1 MIKAKFNR
9 QRPMMNTDAS
19 KQFIDRFWDK
29 TVIPSLKDYVAIPCK
44 SPAFDAGWRKAGHLH
59 DAVNHCKQWCESLG
73 ISGLSAEIH
82 ELKHRTPLLFIEIPG
97 VDDDQS
103 VLVYGHLD
111 KQPEAEGWDAD
122 KGPWKPVIEDE
133 KLYGRGAADDGY
145 ALYSAISSVAA
156 LRDQGVSHPAIK
168 LFIECSEESGSPD
181 IKAYLDHLKDRIGT
195 PDLVLVLDSGCGNY
209 DQMWVTT
216 SLRGLIGGDLT
227 VRILNEAVHSGDA
240 SGIVPSSF
248 RIIRKILSRI
258 EDPENGEIKPD
269 FLHDKIPNNRM
280 QEAKQV
286 VEVLGDQIYSKF
298 PFVEG
303 ASPLSKNLTS
313 LVLNRTWRPT
323 LCITGADGIPLTQSA
338 GNALR
343 PMTTLKLS
351 LRLPPTLPAK
361 SANKSL
367 KSLVEDN
374 PPYGA
379 QVVYDIQKGGR
390 GWNAPAFS
398 NWLENSI
405 KNASEEFY
413 GLPPVYMG
421 EGGSIPLI
429 AMLGRRFKR
438 AQFIVTGVLGP
449 HSNAHGPNEFLHLPM
464 VKRLSGCIATIL
476 SDQGQRTK

>member
-1 MIKAKFNR
+1 
-9 QRPMMNTDAS
+9 MMNTES
-19 KQFIDRFWDK
+19 TKEFINQFWDQ
-29 TVIPSLKDYVAIPCK
+29 TVLPALKDYVAIPCK
-44 SPAFDAGWRKAGHLH
+44 SPSFDPDWKHNGHLNS
-59 DAVNHCKQWCESLG
+59 AVDHCKQWCESLG
-73 ISGLSAEIH
+73 IAGLQAETFEI
-82 ELKHRTPLLFIEIPG
+82 ENRTPLLFIEIPG
-97 VDDDQS
+97 FDDDHS

-111 KQPEAEGWDAD
+111 KQPEAEGWDED
-122 KGPWKPVIEDE
+122 KGPWTPVIENE

-145 ALYSAISSVAA
+145 ALFSAISSIAA
-156 LRDQGVSHPAIK
+156 IKQQGLSHPTIK

-181 IKAYLDHLKDRIGT
+181 IKAYLNHLKDRIGT

-209 DQMWVTT
+209 DQFWITT
-216 SLRGLIGGDLT
+216 SLRGLIGGNLT
-227 VRILNEAVHSGDA
+227 VKILNEAVHSGDA

-258 EDPENGEIKPD
+258 EDPENGEIKPE
-269 FLHDKIPNNRM
+269 FLHDKIPDKRM

-286 VEVLGDQIYSKF
+286 AEIMTEDIYQKF
-298 PFVEG
+298 PFVDN

-323 LCITGADGIPLTQSA
+323 LCITGADGIPSTTDA

-343 PMTTLKLS
+343 PFTTLKLS

-361 SANKSL
+361 ASNEEL
-367 KSLVEDN
+367 KKLLEVE

-379 QVVYDIQKGGR
+379 EINYQIEKGGR
-390 GWNAPAFS
+390 GWSAPDFR
-398 NWLENSI
+398 NWLEESI
-405 KNASEEFY
+405 NKASDDYY

-429 AMLGRRFKR
+429 AMLGNRFPD

-464 VKRLSGCIATIL
+464 VKRLSACVATIL
-476 SDQGQRTK
+476 FDLSQRGK

>member
-1 MIKAKFNR
+1 
-9 QRPMMNTDAS
+9 MMNTDS
-19 KQFIDRFWDK
+19 TKQFIDRFWDNHA
-29 TVIPSLKDYVAIPCK
+29 VPSLSEYITIPCK
-44 SPAFDAGWRKAGHLH
+44 SPAFDADWKQAGHL
-59 DAVNHCKQWCESLG
+59 DTAANHCKQWCESLG
-73 ISGLSAEIH
+73 ISGLSAQIYK
-82 ELKHRTPLLFIEIPG
+82 LNDRTPLLFVEIPG
-97 VDDDQS
+97 VEDNHS

-111 KQPEAEGWDAD
+111 KQPEAEGWDPD
-122 KGPWKPVIEDE
+122 KAPWKPLLENE

-145 ALYSAISSVAA
+145 ALYCAISSVAA
-156 LRDQGVSHPAIK
+156 LREQGLAHPTIK

-181 IKAYLDHLKDRIGT
+181 IKAYLEHLSDRIGT

-216 SLRGLIGGDLT
+216 SLRGTISGNLT

-258 EDPENGEIKPD
+258 EDPENGEIKPE
-269 FLHDKIPNNRM
+269 FLHAKIPNDRM
-280 QEAKQV
+280 QESKRVA
-286 VEVLGDQIYSKF
+286 EVLGDDIYRKF
-298 PFVEG
+298 PFAEG

-323 LCITGADGIPLTQSA
+323 LCITGQDGIPPTHNA

-343 PMTTLKLS
+343 PLTTLKLS

-361 SANKSL
+361 ASNKSL
-367 KSLVEDN
+367 KKLVEDN

-379 QVVYDIQKGGR
+379 QVVYEIQKGGR
-390 GWNAPAFS
+390 GWNAPPLN
-398 NWLENSI
+398 NWLEASI
-405 KNASEEFY
+405 NNASQEFY

-429 AMLGRRFKR
+429 AMLGRRFKK

-464 VKRLSGCIATIL
+464 VKRLSACIAMIL
-476 SDQGQRTK
+476 SDLSQRTK